1 MVDRDVA
8 LRKLAADFD
17 RYRDAVVAY
26 LKELKK

>member
-1 MVDRDVA
+1 MVDRDVV
-8 LRKLAADFD
+8 LRKLADFD